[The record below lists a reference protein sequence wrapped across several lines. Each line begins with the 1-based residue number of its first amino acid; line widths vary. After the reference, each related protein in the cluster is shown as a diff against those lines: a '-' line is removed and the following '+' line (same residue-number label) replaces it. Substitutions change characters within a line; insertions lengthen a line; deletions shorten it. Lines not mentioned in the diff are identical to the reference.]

1 MFCVAAAR
9 PQQTHFPHRISKAF
23 FCLLVTGVGLL
34 FEETHLFFVDCPQS
48 SRRRLGFLCRGS
60 LRRLLCRALTGT
72 ACQALR
78 PAGAELS
85 LSQGLL
91 VGRCGLPVL
100 PASRPLLRP
109 LFPPTCLRSG
119 AVRFHPPPAGV
130 IPAILLSS
138 PLSVFSGPTSCPRG
152 SLGSRRGGNFP
163 PLPFGCLP
171 PVGVPGR
178 AAGRREGSP
187 RRAAAPA
194 PLPVSGWCRGRAARS
209 AAPGRGDGTGRGGGW
224 SLGVCSPRRRRRQQL
239 CGSRPRRAG
248 GSGSG
253 RSAGSLRFG
262 RRGSGQADGR
272 VSPAGAPPWGRARS
286 LSGFPRAGFNFR

>member
-48 SRRRLGFLCRGS
+48 SIRRLGFLCRGS

-109 LFPPTCLRSG
+109 LFPPTCPRSG
-119 AVRFHPPPAGV
+119 AVRCGF
-130 IPAILLSS
+130 IPRPRALSLPFYSPHLCLSS
-138 PLSVFSGPTSCPRG
+138 LGLLLALGARSVPGAAVIFLLCPSAAFRPWG
-152 SLGSRRGGNFP
+152 CREGRLGG
-163 PLPFGCLP
+163 
-171 PVGVPGR
+171 GR
-178 AAGRREGSP
+178 AAPAGRRP
-187 RRAAAPA
+187 RRLSRCRGGVGAALPALQLRGGGTGRDGAVGGVWGFAAPGGGGSSC
-194 PLPVSGWCRGRAARS
+194 V
-209 AAPGRGDGTGRGGGW
+209 APGRGG
-224 SLGVCSPRRRRRQQL
+224 
-239 CGSRPRRAG
+239 RAG
-248 GSGSG
+248 GRAALAPAAPRVRCASGG
-253 RSAGSLRFG
+253 E
-262 RRGSGQADGR
+262 DR
-272 VSPAGAPPWGRARS
+272 VRLTGG
-286 LSGFPRAGFNFR
+286 